1 MPQACA
7 SSAVRNRPRD
17 HQLGRAHA
25 PDEPRKALGPSAAGH
40 EAELRLGQA
49 EARVVR
55 CDHEVARQDQLEPA
69 AEREPLHRG
78 DDRLRERGEAIGH
91 RPAHVHER
99 AIVVH
104 RDVDVVLDVGS
115 GGEGAARSVQ
125 DPDDRVVAR
134 LEPVERAPE
143 LLEDRAIERVELVG
157 PVQRDPRDLVALCIG
172 DRLLD

>member
-1 MPQACA
+1 M
-7 SSAVRNRPRD
+7 RPTSR
-17 HQLGRAHA
+17 GRRWV
-25 PDEPRKALGPSAAGH
+25 PPPPGH
-40 EAELRLGQA
+40 EAELRLGQP

-55 CDHEVARQDQLEPA
+55 CDHEVAREHELEAA

-91 RPAHVHER
+91 RAADVHER
-99 AIVVH
+99 AVVVH

-134 LEPVERAPE
+134 LEPVEGSSE
-143 LLEDRAIERVELVG
+143 LREDRAVERVELVR
-157 PVQRDPRDLVALCIG
+157 PVQRDPRDLVALCID
-172 DRLLD
+172 DRAPRLTFRAP